1 MGTSQV
7 PLVWKSAHKYGQ
19 GTVSLQIR
27 RIGLTRIDSDWLG
40 LTRID
45 SDFDYFL
52 TTYWQP
58 IGWPLVQ
65 NKINQRH
72 PVLDMV

>member
-27 RIGLTRIDSDWLG
+27 RIG